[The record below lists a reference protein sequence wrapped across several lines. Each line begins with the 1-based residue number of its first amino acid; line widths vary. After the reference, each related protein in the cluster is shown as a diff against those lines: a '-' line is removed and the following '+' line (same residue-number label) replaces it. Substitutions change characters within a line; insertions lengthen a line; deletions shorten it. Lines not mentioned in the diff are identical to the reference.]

1 MNDARIE
8 QIRLNALTAK
18 NSHARRLSRL
28 RGLNTLYLS
37 ISFLVP
43 IFYVVPTYI
52 LKGSD
57 LESSAGYVGFALN
70 ILLLGIAI
78 FYVISKVDDK
88 ILQHRRLMQE
98 NIYVAN
104 EALEFL
110 SNNRAETERSW
121 FFRYVSRVDDED
133 KAAVAAWSED
143 ERQLLYREALKELY
157 PGDTTVV
164 CPVCKASPFK
174 FLKGSCQTCGNTPV

>member
-1 MNDARIE
+1 MNDERIV

-18 NSHARRLSRL
+18 NLHARRLSKLRRL
-28 RGLNTLYLS
+28 NIVYLS
-37 ISFLVP
+37 ITFLVP

-70 ILLLGIAI
+70 MLLLGIAV

-88 ILQHRRLMQE
+88 ILQHRRLLQE

-104 EALEFL
+104 EALEFV
-110 SNNRAETERSW
+110 NNHRAESELSW

-133 KAAVAAWSED
+133 KAAVAEWSED

-157 PGDTTVV
+157 PGDATVV
-164 CPVCKASPFK
+164 CPICKASPYK
-174 FLKGSCQTCGNTPV
+174 FVKGSCQTCGNTPI